1 MGTINRVTG
10 NGGYKLGRKC
20 LDHRDQSQTSMI
32 IREKNTEKEIERMIA
47 VNCLCLLN
55 EFVIFL

>member
-1 MGTINRVTG
+1 MKGVTG
-10 NGGYKLGRKC
+10 NGGYKYGRKC
-20 LDHRDQSQTSMI
+20 LDHKDLTQSTMI

-47 VNCLCLLN
+47 VNCLFLLN

>member
-1 MGTINRVTG
+1 MSTNNGVTG
-10 NGGYKLGRKC
+10 NGGYKLERKC
-20 LDHRDQSQTSMI
+20 LDHKDLILSTMI